1 MRNHS
6 VFVEVCGCLL
16 LACIFRHRLG
26 DSLSMTQTK
35 RAALTADD
43 LSRRQ
48 EEPHRKWA
56 RLSPLVNEAN
66 GDSSDGIPERDEL
79 IPEGYQEESFS
90 KDDEGIPRLITTQII
105 LNFSPQRLAKT
116 DFIPPLQTTLCPCLQ
131 SPVKARISTEWPWW

>member
-1 MRNHS
+1 
-6 VFVEVCGCLL
+6 
-16 LACIFRHRLG
+16 
-26 DSLSMTQTK
+26 MTQTK

-105 LNFSPQRLAKT
+105 LNFSPQRL
-116 DFIPPLQTTLCPCLQ
+116 PLPLP
-131 SPVKARISTEWPWW
+131 SEPSKSSDID